1 MSHKL
6 SEVSL
11 MQVKEDHAD
20 GDLARFIVEPLNPGF
35 GLTIGNAIRRVLLS
49 SLPGAAITS
58 IRIDGVAHEFSTIK
72 GVTEDVVDLILNLKQ
87 IRFKLDS
94 NEPQVVVLDV
104 KGPHSTIAT
113 DFKCPTGVKV
123 INKTAKVAELVA
135 GGKLLLEATVEKGR
149 GYLPTE
155 QRKEEKLPIGVIAID
170 AAFAPIKRVNFEV
183 ENTRVGKMT
192 NFDRLIVEI
201 ETDGSITPQ
210 DAMSQSAD
218 ILVDHFSVLA
228 GSSSHSPTI
237 APEVNAEVL
246 EVADQDE
253 PSDEPKA
260 KKAVALPQSQ
270 GNTEQSR
277 GVAKPK
283 TTKAKSVKKG

>member
-11 MQVKEDHAD
+11 MQVKEDRSKGAF
-20 GDLARFIVEPLNPGF
+20 GEGKFKGRETGNLARFVIEPLSPGF

-58 IRIDGVAHEFSTIK
+58 IRIDGVAHEFTTIK

-87 IRFKLDS
+87 IRFKLES

-104 KGPHSTIAT
+104 KGPHIAT
-113 DFKCPTGVKV
+113 AFDFKCPTGVKV
-123 INKTAKVAELVA
+123 INKDALIAELVA

-183 ENTRVGKMT
+183 ENARVGKMT
-192 NFDRLIVEI
+192 NFDKLIVEI

-210 DAMSQSAD
+210 DAFEKSAD

-228 GSSSHSPTI
+228 GSASS
-237 APEVNAEVL
+237 APVAEPVVVND
-246 EVADQDE
+246 EVAEEVVTPVTDD
-253 PSDEPKA
+253 PKA
-260 KKAVALPQSQ
+260 KKTA
-270 GNTEQSR
+270 T
-277 GVAKPK
+277 KPK
-283 TTKAKSVKKG
+283 TTKTKTVKKG

>member
-1 MSHKL
+1 
-6 SEVSL
+6 

-20 GDLARFIVEPLNPGF
+20 GDSARFIVEPLNPGF

-94 NEPQVVVLDV
+94 SEPQVVVLDV
-104 KGPHSTIAT
+104 KGPHITTAT

-123 INKTAKVAELVA
+123 INKSAKVAELVA

-228 GSSSHSPTI
+228 GSSSHASSP
-237 APEVNAEVL
+237 APVTSTEVSEADAEEDL
-246 EVADQDE
+246 N
-253 PSDEPKA
+253 DEPKT
-260 KKAVALPQSQ
+260 KKAVAK
-270 GNTEQSR
+270 T
-277 GVAKPK
+277 K
-283 TTKAKSVKKG
+283 TTKPKPAKKD